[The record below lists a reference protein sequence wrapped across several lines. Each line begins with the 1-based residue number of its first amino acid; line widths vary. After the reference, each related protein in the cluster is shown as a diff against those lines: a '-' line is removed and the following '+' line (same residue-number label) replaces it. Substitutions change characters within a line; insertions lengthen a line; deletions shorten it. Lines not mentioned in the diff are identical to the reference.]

1 MRSINPATGRVIA
14 VYPRHTPAEAQ
25 QAVDACHAAWKEWS
39 GRSPAERAQGL
50 LDVARVLDR
59 RHEEYAALITREMG
73 KPITEARAEAA
84 KCAAVCRFYAERGE
98 AMLAARPVATEAA
111 KSLVVHEPLGLV
123 LAIMPWNFP
132 FWQVMRLAAP
142 ALMAGNGFLLKHAD
156 NVPGSSLALQALFA
170 EAGLPRGLF
179 ASLLLP
185 EDAVEPV
192 LARPEVRVVALTGSA
207 RAGRAVAALAGA
219 NLKKSILELGGC
231 DPLIVLPDAD
241 LKACCAAAA
250 RSRMQNAG
258 QTCTAAKRMLVAEP
272 LAREFEARLVALTR
286 RIVRGDPTNPMTQ
299 MGPLARADI
308 RENLHGQVEHSLNA
322 GARVVLG
329 GELPEGPGFYYPPTI
344 LAGVRPGMAAF
355 EEETFGPLA
364 SITTFRDEE
373 EAVALAN
380 ATAYGLGASLWTR
393 DVARGEALARR
404 IEAGTVM
411 VNAMTRSDFRL
422 PFGGVKDS
430 GWGRELAEYGLLGLS
445 AVKSLWVA

>member
-14 VYPRHTPAEAQ
+14 VYPRHTAAEAQ
-25 QAVDACHAAWKEWS
+25 QAVDACHAAWKDWS

-59 RHEEYAALITREMG
+59 RGEEYAALITREMG

-98 AMLAARPVATEAA
+98 AMLAARPVATEASR
-111 KSLVVHEPLGLV
+111 SLVVHEPLGLV

-132 FWQVMRLAAP
+132 FWQVLRLAAP
-142 ALMAGNGFLLKHAD
+142 AFMAGNGFLLKHAD
-156 NVPGSSLALQALFA
+156 NVPGSALALQALFA

-192 LARPEVRVVALTGSA
+192 LARPEVRAVALTGSA

-231 DPLIVLPDAD
+231 DPLIVFPDAD
-241 LKACCAAAA
+241 LEACCAAAV

-272 LAREFEARLVALTR
+272 LAREFEERLVALTR
-286 RIVRGDPTNPMTQ
+286 RIVRGDPMNPMTQ

-308 RENLHGQVEHSLNA
+308 RENLHGQVEHSVNA
-322 GARVVLG
+322 GARLVLG

-364 SITTFRDEE
+364 AITPFRDEE

-380 ATAYGLGASLWTR
+380 ASAYGLGASLWTR